1 MKTAY
6 PARTTM
12 LVAALALLA
21 AASCRQ
27 GVAQVQEGDL
37 KAAYVYNFA
46 VFTTWPADAALQK
59 LPFVVCAST
68 EGALWAGLRALDG
81 KLVNGRSWSTAD
93 LVHPKGG
100 RCDIA
105 VLPPGVERPAAQL
118 AGALVVR
125 NGAGSATANGPA
137 AITLIDDEEHIRF
150 DIDTREAARNGLRFS
165 SRLLR
170 LARNIQ

>member
-1 MKTAY
+1 
-6 PARTTM
+6 M
-12 LVAALALLA
+12 LLAALGLLA

-59 LPFVVCAST
+59 LPFVVCASA

-81 KLVNGRSWSTAD
+81 KLVNGRSWATAD
-93 LVHPKGG
+93 LAHPKRG

-105 VLPPGVERPAAQL
+105 VLPPGVDRPAAQL

-125 NGAGSATANGPA
+125 NGAGSGAANGAANGPA
-137 AITLIDDEEHIRF
+137 AITLIDDDEHIRF

>member
-1 MKTAY
+1 
-6 PARTTM
+6 M
-12 LVAALALLA
+12 LVAALGLFA
-21 AASCRQ
+21 AASCPQ

-68 EGALWAGLRALDG
+68 EGTLWAGLRALDG
-81 KLVNGRSWSTAD
+81 KLVNGRPWATAD
-93 LVHPKGG
+93 LVHPKGV

-105 VLPPGVERPAAQL
+105 VLPPGVERPSAQL

-125 NGAGSATANGPA
+125 NGAGSGAVTGAANGPA
-137 AITLIDDEEHIRF
+137 AITLIDDDEHIRF